1 MSFIVGTLIAFLFLD
16 GIWRVVLIA
25 AVALLELAEIGLWL
39 RWRKVATTTGVEG
52 LVGTYGTALTDC
64 APDGQVKVKGQIWK
78 ARCRD
83 GVSAGDGIE
92 VIGVEGLRLD
102 VARR

>member
-1 MSFIVGTLIAFLFLD
+1 MSLIIGTLIAFLFLD
-16 GIWRVVLIA
+16 GAWRIALIA
-25 AVALLELAEIGLWL
+25 AVALVELAEIGLWL
-39 RWRKVATTTGVEG
+39 RWRKVRSTTGAEG
-52 LVGTYGTALTDC
+52 LLGTLGTALTDC
-64 APDGQVKVKGQIWK
+64 DPDGQVKVKGQIWK

-83 GVSAGDGIE
+83 GVRAGDGVE

>member
-1 MSFIVGTLIAFLFLD
+1 MSLIVGTLIAFLFLD
-16 GIWRVVLIA
+16 GVWRVALIA
-25 AVALLELAEIGLWL
+25 VVVLVELAEIGLWL
-39 RWRKVATTTGVEG
+39 KWRKVRSTTGAEG
-52 LVGTYGTALTDC
+52 LLGSHGTALTDC

-83 GVSAGDGIE
+83 GARAGEGIE
-92 VIGVEGLRLD
+92 VIAVEGLRLD